1 MALFEAK
8 GIHKR
13 FGRQVVLE
21 HIDLQFESGRL
32 SGIMGPNGAGKT
44 TCFHVLTGRHKPDRG
59 RVVFDGEDITGLP
72 PDVVARRGISRSF
85 QIMSLFDEFS
95 ALENILVAL
104 PEVRARGFDMFR
116 PLPTDGSAG
125 DRAATVLARVGLAGR
140 EARRAGDLAYG
151 ERRAL
156 EIGVALAAEPRLL
169 FLDEPTSGLGTE
181 ATARLAEL
189 VQDLKREYS
198 IVVIEHDMQ
207 FLFGL
212 ADVIS
217 VIHWGQ
223 VIAQGTPDDLRGNEW
238 VRRSNLGGAG

>member
-1 MALFEAK
+1 MARPA
-8 GIHKR
+8 
-13 FGRQVVLE
+13 
-21 HIDLQFESGRL
+21 
-32 SGIMGPNGAGKT
+32 
-44 TCFHVLTGRHKPDRG
+44 TGRPRCW
-59 RVVFDGEDITGLP
+59 R
-72 PDVVARRGISRSF
+72 
-85 QIMSLFDEFS
+85 
-95 ALENILVAL
+95 
-104 PEVRARGFDMFR
+104 
-116 PLPTDGSAG
+116 
-125 DRAATVLARVGLAGR
+125 VLASRDL
-140 EARRAGDLAYG
+140 EARCAGDLAYG

-223 VIAQGTPDDLRGNEW
+223 VIAQGTPDELRGNEW